1 MKAGARMRA
10 LLHVGPFNLPDSA
23 VDQLQNSCGEV
34 ESVTTCDATRLDE
47 LADTEFD
54 ILVAEEI
61 PHNLA
66 RWPRLRFVQLVSAGI
81 NHLDGHPVWR
91 SDIVV
96 ANASGTHSVPIAQ
109 YVTCAVLMLAHH
121 MPRAIAPETTRHWQR
136 DRLEC
141 TIVRGQT
148 VGIIG
153 YGSIGRE
160 CARQLHA
167 LGMRVVCMKRDP
179 ANRRDEGFTA
189 WPGTGDPNGEIPER
203 WNGPK
208 QLHELLPQCD
218 AIVVTTPATTS
229 TLGMI
234 GRKEFA
240 LMKKTAVLVNVAR
253 GGIVD
258 EEELAEAV
266 RTHSLAG
273 AVVDCFSTEPI
284 SLDHA
289 YFDTP
294 RIILTPHVAGVCE
307 DFWPIMAKLVD
318 ENVRRYVAG
327 RPVLNRVDVRHG
339 Y

>member
-1 MKAGARMRA
+1 LKAGARMRA

-34 ESVTTCDATRLDE
+34 ESVTTCDATPLDE
-47 LADTEFD
+47 LADTEFE

-91 SDIVV
+91 SEIFV

-121 MPRAIAPETTRHWQR
+121 MPRAIAPETTRHWR
-136 DRLEC
+136 REKLEC

-189 WPGTGDPNGEIPER
+189 WPGTGDPIGELPDR
-203 WNGPK
+203 WFSSQ
-208 QLHELLPQCD
+208 QLDEMLPSCD
-218 AIVVTTPATTS
+218 VIVVTTPATME

-234 GRKEFA
+234 GIKEFA

-258 EEELAEAV
+258 EQALAEAV
-266 RTHSLAG
+266 RKQSLAG
-273 AVVDCFSTEPI
+273 AVVDCFATEPI
-284 SLDHA
+284 PPEHV

-294 RIILTPHVAGVCE
+294 GIILTPHVAGVCDE
-307 DFWPIMAKLVD
+307 FWPIMAKLLD
-318 ENVRRYVAG
+318 ENVRRFVAG
-327 RPVLNRVDVRHG
+327 SPVLNLVDVRRG